1 MVLDKHES
9 ALRYGYIPPRIVGEL
24 EDDHH
29 EVRYLV
35 MAEDFSIPGVFSQ
48 KRKDG
53 TSYDPVGRLSGLGG
67 IVGILAGVYGLLY
80 ATGGNTLFQLTGQTP
95 TSDIMMLLLAVGLL
109 LQWLG
114 GKELRIKLGSSFTHI
129 AIVGVVIGII
139 YYPFLMEAMTWEPFM
154 YETRTLLIAFF
165 TSVLI
170 IVWQMYSV
178 LYTDS
183 TNGWIGVI
191 ASLLNGFF
199 FPLLAIGAVYGST
212 IVFAAYIM
220 LILGQ
225 LMTLFYWWSPLDSIR
240 EYARSPEIAKF
251 TFGIS
256 GFLAFAVGFVA
267 VRANNIAAGT
277 GALWYPLSTNYQW
290 NYPLAYG
297 FVAALLFWVMLGP
310 RLGKKELK
318 AAHISDDLVKGGTK
332 YMSVFLLAVGILAAG
347 QATTMLPDAV
357 DQWALMIV
365 WATSGT
371 MFIIGAVYMSRTDVV
386 TGLPLVLCAIMMS
399 VHPEIIATFVIIP
412 YILVLITQFLLM
424 IESKL
429 RGFTYYSQPVLSAIV
444 TIAFSLVFLMFIL
457 GILGSGPMAI
467 WPTNRWFDVALFS
480 PQYTMAIQ
488 APTVFVLPIAALMVR
503 NVSVAGFGK
512 AGGGESK
519 GVIAGITV
527 LFVFLIPMIAA
538 AFKGVSHQA
547 LTAASIML
555 ALYAISF
562 ILLLSINLSLAG
574 EVEEHGHS
582 LDGMFLR
589 MTAIGSLV
597 LGAVIALIVLGTFTS
612 FPTALQMASV
622 ITYLVI
628 LITGLE
634 ILLTIG
640 WVISGVR
647 LGMFKA
653 GFRFRRVEQKPAA
666 TTPTVQPVNQ

>member
-1 MVLDKHES
+1 
-9 ALRYGYIPPRIVGEL
+9 
-24 EDDHH
+24 
-29 EVRYLV
+29 

-67 IVGILAGVYGLLY
+67 LVGILAGVFGLLN
-80 ATGGNTLFQLTGQTP
+80 ATSGNTLFQLTGQTP

-109 LQWLG
+109 LQWIG
-114 GKELRIKLGSSFTHI
+114 GKELRIKLGSSFSHI
-129 AIVGVVIGII
+129 SLVGALMGII
-139 YYPFLMEAMTWEPFM
+139 YFPFLVEAMTWEPFL

-165 TSVLI
+165 TSVII
-170 IVWQMYSV
+170 IVWQMYSI

-183 TNGWIGVI
+183 TNGWIGVS

-199 FPLLAIGAVYGST
+199 FPLLAIGAVYGSS
-212 IVFAAYIM
+212 IVFAAYLM

-225 LMTLFYWWSPLDSIR
+225 LMVLVYWWSPLDSIR
-240 EYARSPEIAKF
+240 EYARSPETAKF
-251 TFGIS
+251 TFGLS

-267 VRANNIAAGT
+267 VRANDLAAT
-277 GALWYPLSTNYQW
+277 GGSLWHPLSSDFQW

-297 FVAALLFWVMLGP
+297 FIAALLFWVMLGP

-332 YMSVFLLAVGILAAG
+332 YFSVFLLAVGILAAG
-347 QATTMLPDAV
+347 QATTLLPDAV
-357 DQWALMIV
+357 GQWALIIV

-386 TGLPLVLCAIMMS
+386 TGLPLVTCAIMMS
-399 VHPEIIATFVIIP
+399 VHPYVIATFVILP
-412 YILVLITQFLLM
+412 YIMVLITQLLLM

-457 GILGSGPMAI
+457 GIFGSGPMAI

-480 PQYTMAIQ
+480 PQFTTAIQ

-512 AGGGESK
+512 AGGAESK

-527 LFVFLIPMIAA
+527 LFAFLIPMIAE
-538 AFKGVSHQA
+538 AFKGVAHQA

-574 EVEEHGHS
+574 QVEDHGHS

-589 MTAIGSLV
+589 MTAIASLV

-612 FPTALQMASV
+612 FPTALQMAAV

-634 ILLTIG
+634 VLLTIG
-640 WVISGVR
+640 WVIAGIR
-647 LGMFKA
+647 LGMFKS
-653 GFRFRRVEQKPAA
+653 GFKFTRVQQALPE
-666 TTPTVQPVNQ
+666 TTATVQPMNQ

>member
-1 MVLDKHES
+1 
-9 ALRYGYIPPRIVGEL
+9 
-24 EDDHH
+24 
-29 EVRYLV
+29 

-53 TSYDPVGRLSGLGG
+53 TTYDPVGRLSGLGG
-67 IVGILAGVYGLLY
+67 IVGILAGVFGLLN
-80 ATGGNTLFQLTGQTP
+80 ATSGNTLFQLTGQTP
-95 TSDIMMLLLAVGLL
+95 TSDIMMLLLALGLL
-109 LQWLG
+109 IQWIG
-114 GKELRIKLGSSFTHI
+114 GKELRIKLGSSFSHI
-129 AIVGVVIGII
+129 SLVGALTGII
-139 YYPFLMEAMTWEPFM
+139 YFPFLLNAMSREPFM
-154 YETRTLLIAFF
+154 YETRILLIALF
-165 TSVLI
+165 TSILI

-199 FPLLAIGAVYGST
+199 FPLLAIGAVYGIS

-225 LMTLFYWWSPLDSIR
+225 LMVLVYWWSPLDSIR

-251 TFGIS
+251 TFGLS

-267 VRANNIAAGT
+267 VSANNIAT
-277 GALWYPLSTNYQW
+277 SEGALWHPLSSSFQW
-290 NYPLAYG
+290 NFPLAYG
-297 FVAALLFWVMLGP
+297 FIAALLFWVMLGP

-332 YMSVFLLAVGILAAG
+332 YFSVFLLAVGILAAG
-347 QATTMLPDAV
+347 QATTLLPDTV
-357 DQWALMIV
+357 GQWALMIV

-371 MFIIGAVYMSRTDVV
+371 MFIIGAVYLSRTDVV

-399 VHPEIIATFVIIP
+399 VHPDIIAIFVILP
-412 YILVLITQFLLM
+412 YILVLLTQFLLM

-457 GILGSGPMAI
+457 GIFGSGPMAI
-467 WPTNRWFDVALFS
+467 WPTNRWFDVALF
-480 PQYTMAIQ
+480 PEYTMAVQ
-488 APTVFVLPIAALMVR
+488 APTVFVLPLAALMVR

-519 GVIAGITV
+519 GVIAGITI
-527 LFVFLIPMIAA
+527 LFAFLIPMIAG

-562 ILLLSINLSLAG
+562 VLILSINLSLAG
-574 EVEEHGHS
+574 EVEDHGHS

-589 MTAIGSLV
+589 MTAVASLV

-634 ILLTIG
+634 ILLAIG
-640 WVISGVR
+640 WVISGIR
-647 LGMFKA
+647 LGMFKS
-653 GFRFRRVEQKPAA
+653 GFRFTRAEQALVAAAPSVES
-666 TTPTVQPVNQ
+666 VNQ

>member
-1 MVLDKHES
+1 
-9 ALRYGYIPPRIVGEL
+9 
-24 EDDHH
+24 
-29 EVRYLV
+29 

-67 IVGILAGVYGLLY
+67 LVGILAGVYGLLY
-80 ATGGNTLFQLTGQTP
+80 ATGGNTLFQLTGQVP
-95 TSDIMMLLLAVGLL
+95 SSDIMMLLLAVGLL

-129 AIVGVVIGII
+129 ALVGAAIGII
-139 YYPFLMEAMTWEPFM
+139 YFPFLLEAMTWEPFL

-170 IVWQMYSV
+170 IVWQMYSI

-199 FPLLAIGAVYGST
+199 FPLLAIGAVYGSF
-212 IVFAAYIM
+212 IIFVAYIM

-225 LMTLFYWWSPLDSIR
+225 LTTLIYWWSPLDAIR

-267 VRANNIAAGT
+267 VSANNLT
-277 GALWYPLSTNYQW
+277 TSEGALWYPLSTNFQW
-290 NYPLAYG
+290 NYPLTYG
-297 FVAALLFWVMLGP
+297 FIAALLFWVMLGP
-310 RLGKKELK
+310 RLGKRELK

-332 YMSVFLLAVGILAAG
+332 YFSVFLLVVGLLAVG
-347 QATTMLPDAV
+347 QATTLLPDAV
-357 DQWALMIV
+357 DQWALMAV

-371 MFIIGAVYMSRTDVV
+371 MFIIGAVYMGRTDVV
-386 TGLPLVLCAIMMS
+386 TGLPLVLSAIMMS
-399 VHPEIIATFVIIP
+399 VHPEIIASFVIVP
-412 YILVLITQFLLM
+412 YILVLVTQFLLM

-444 TIAFSLVFLMFIL
+444 TIVFSLVFLMFIL
-457 GILGSGPMAI
+457 GIPGSGPMAI

-512 AGGGESK
+512 SRGESK
-519 GVIAGITV
+519 GIIAGITV
-527 LFVFLIPMIAA
+527 LFAFLIPMIAA

-562 ILLLSINLSLAG
+562 VLVLSINLTLAG
-574 EVEEHGHS
+574 EVEDLGHS
-582 LDGMFLR
+582 LAGMFLR
-589 MTAIGSLV
+589 MTAIATLV
-597 LGAVIALIVLGTFTS
+597 LGAGIALIVLGTFTS

-622 ITYLVI
+622 ISYLVI
-628 LITGLE
+628 LIAGLE

-640 WVISGVR
+640 WIVSGIR
-647 LGMFKA
+647 LGMFKSGF
-653 GFRFRRVEQKPAA
+653 GFRRAPKEIAA
-666 TTPTVQPVNQ
+666 STPTVQPID